1 MTDVIAEFVASLTFD
16 VDLDALKDAEDKTKE
31 AAERGAAAW
40 QQVGDAVKKIGQV
53 AAGAATGL
61 FALVEQSAA
70 SAAEIDDLAQRANI
84 GTRELQ
90 RLSFAAAQ
98 AGAGPEQLADAF
110 KTLDRQITEARKGTG
125 PAAEAFR
132 ALGLS
137 ATALVGLNTEQ
148 RFGLIADALQRIDDP
163 ARQTKITLDLLGGS
177 ADKLRPML
185 AGGAE
190 GLRQAG
196 DEAERLGLVLSEDA
210 IAAAAA
216 FDDQIG
222 ATKAQLL
229 AMGREI
235 GLSLLPVV
243 QTAIREW
250 RDWGQVVIGFGGALA
265 GLKLAGFAQQLTSL
279 GFAAAGA
286 KLGVAGLVLTV
297 GSLSY
302 TLAKAADEAF
312 GLSDAL
318 AGVNQQT
325 GGRKASAL
333 GELSDSERASL
344 DAAVA
349 ARDTAQRQLDEG
361 GLALRLSPVGDAL
374 RADAE
379 RAQAEIDSINAAGR
393 GRRGAREKLA
403 ASRAGVDAFA
413 KRNAEEVAGN
423 IRTLGELGQ
432 STRRGAEDYRKSHA
446 RKGGGGKAKFSADLT
461 AGMFEFD
468 DAHGDEIRGLAD
480 RFGVGEAG
488 VDAALKA
495 GAEAVAAGST
505 TFVARNAAL
514 SRLSGAAGVDLTIK
528 RQTDPLLSQI
538 FGDENVPDVQL
549 SQIARGTDPQVLISN
564 ITNHFDFKIEQ
575 TIDGAGDPSDVADLS
590 GRAIRDYFQG
600 AIASATNTAKV
611 NFAR

>member
-1 MTDVIAEFVASLTFD
+1 
-16 VDLDALKDAEDKTKE
+16 
-31 AAERGAAAW
+31 
-40 QQVGDAVKKIGQV
+40 
-53 AAGAATGL
+53 
-61 FALVEQSAA
+61 
-70 SAAEIDDLAQRANI
+70 
-84 GTRELQ
+84 
-90 RLSFAAAQ
+90 
-98 AGAGPEQLADAF
+98 
-110 KTLDRQITEARKGTG
+110 
-125 PAAEAFR
+125 
-132 ALGLS
+132 
-137 ATALVGLNTEQ
+137 
-148 RFGLIADALQRIDDP
+148 
-163 ARQTKITLDLLGGS
+163 
-177 ADKLRPML
+177 
-185 AGGAE
+185 
-190 GLRQAG
+190 
-196 DEAERLGLVLSEDA
+196 
-210 IAAAAA
+210 
-216 FDDQIG
+216 
-222 ATKAQLL
+222 
-229 AMGREI
+229 
-235 GLSLLPVV
+235 
-243 QTAIREW
+243 
-250 RDWGQVVIGFGGALA
+250 
-265 GLKLAGFAQQLTSL
+265 
-279 GFAAAGA
+279 
-286 KLGVAGLVLTV
+286 VLTV

-423 IRTLGELGQ
+423 IRTLDELGR

>member
-1 MTDVIAEFVASLTFD
+1 MSDVIAEFVASLTFD
-16 VDLDALKDAEDKTKE
+16 VDLDALEDAEDKTKE

-40 QQVGDAVKKIGQV
+40 QQVGDAVKKVGQV

-137 ATALVGLNTEQ
+137 ATALVDLNAEQ
-148 RFGLIADALQRIDDP
+148 RFGLIADALQRVDDP
-163 ARQTKITLDLLGGS
+163 ARQTKISLDLLGGS

-185 AGGAE
+185 AGGSE

-196 DEAERLGLVLSEDA
+196 DEAERLGLVLGEDA

-374 RADAE
+374 RSDAE
-379 RAQAEIDSINAAGR
+379 RAQAEIDAINAAGR

-423 IRTLGELGQ
+423 VRTLDELGR